1 MDESNGQCRKDN
13 GPRIDAMT
21 KKELRKL
28 TREDLLELLIG
39 QAQSSECQQKEAA
52 DHSAGMKKLEEEN
65 EKLHAALAGSR
76 EENEKLRAALA
87 GNREENEKLHTT
99 LAASREESEKLHTTL
114 AASREESE
122 KLRSALAGCRDEN
135 EKLRS
140 ALAGCKDENER
151 LLANEKKRRNKQI
164 VPKLHKKKKDG

>member
-39 QAQSSECQQKEAA
+39 QAQSSERQQKEAA

-65 EKLHAALAGSR
+65 EKL
-76 EENEKLRAALA
+76 RAALA
-87 GNREENEKLHTT
+87 ASREENEKLHT
-99 LAASREESEKLHTTL
+99 AL